1 MSMAFAMRMMLASLL
16 KKKSLNLI
24 FLTYIEWLLN
34 LQNVYIVKGNHI
46 DIQASHH
53 VVTSP

>member
-1 MSMAFAMRMMLASLL
+1 MAFAMRMMLASLL